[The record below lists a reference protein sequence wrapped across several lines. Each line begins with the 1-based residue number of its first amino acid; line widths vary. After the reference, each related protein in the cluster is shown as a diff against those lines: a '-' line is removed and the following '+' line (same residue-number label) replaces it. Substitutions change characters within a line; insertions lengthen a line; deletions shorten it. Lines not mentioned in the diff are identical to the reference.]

1 MVDFKDV
8 DRLIEWLMNVEL
20 IASHYV
26 CPECGIRMRK
36 VKNTRLQK
44 KYMWGCT
51 KGGYKIQRSL
61 RTNN

>member
-1 MVDFKDV
+1 MEKITLEFLMVDFKDV

-44 KYMWGCT
+44 KYM
-51 KGGYKIQRSL
+51 
-61 RTNN
+61 